1 MMTFYCFR
9 SSLNRVL
16 SQSLLVVALAAM
28 GLLCGLIPE
37 LSKDSHALVF
47 SSSVY
52 AQAVDND
59 ELIRYVRASL
69 KIEQLRMVAYN
80 EIKKINGGNVPD
92 IASCSLQGLPGNI
105 RPIWQN
111 FCTQSQ
117 SITAGE
123 GFSNNR
129 YNAITRMREE
139 DSNLERR
146 VKDEAA
152 RQTR

>member
-1 MMTFYCFR
+1 MGEMFLT
-9 SSLNRVL
+9 
-16 SQSLLVVALAAM
+16 LLLAH
-28 GLLCGLIPE
+28 C
-37 LSKDSHALVF
+37 K
-47 SSSVY
+47 
-52 AQAVDND
+52 
-59 ELIRYVRASL
+59 
-69 KIEQLRMVAYN
+69 
-80 EIKKINGGNVPD
+80 
-92 IASCSLQGLPGNI
+92 GLPGNI